1 MNMAKAQGI
10 FMRKHRNET
19 LYSAQLISINTK
31 VNDQKKKINS
41 SLKFREAMIKTIVH
55 HRVTHE
61 QSKPLK
67 GHVFLKL
74 WADNLLLSWS

>member
-31 VNDQKKKINS
+31 VNDQKKKN
-41 SLKFREAMIKTIVH
+41 
-55 HRVTHE
+55 
-61 QSKPLK
+61 
-67 GHVFLKL
+67 
-74 WADNLLLSWS
+74 